1 MKGCHTALITP
12 PLTADHA
19 LDQDG
24 LEKLVAFQI
33 SEGIDGLLACG
44 TTAESPTLSNDEQ
57 SLITRVVCSQAREQC
72 RAIGGAG
79 SNSHGKN
86 LKSGRIRRARSVR
99 TLSCSVDPYYNG
111 PSSLEIPQRIRRTRG
126 PCISRIGHDPLCHT
140 RSIRHKIAPRRPR
153 HLIFRI
159 QECEHCERG
168 DRRSGQHGTHPRM
181 LWRCVFDHG
190 PVTTTKLMT

>member
-1 MKGCHTALITP
+1 MLKGCHTALITP
-12 PLTADHA
+12 LTANHA

-72 RAIGGAG
+72 RAIGGG
-79 SNSHGKN
+79 WQQLHGKN
-86 LKSGRIRRARSVR
+86 LKSSRIRRASGCRRHPARRSLLQR
-99 TLSCSVDPYYNG
+99 TEFSGNS
-111 PSSLEIPQRIRRTRG
+111 QRIRRTRG

-140 RSIRHKIAPRRPR
+140 RSIRHEIAPRRPR
-153 HLIFRI
+153 HLVFRI
-159 QECEHCERG
+159 QKCEHRERG
-168 DRRSGQHGTHPRM
+168 HRRSGQHGAHPRM
-181 LWRCVFDHG
+181 LWKCVFDQC
-190 PVTTTKLMT
+190 PETTTKHLK